1 MSRVLFLLV
10 AESFAFTLLCLPAV
24 LLMFKAH
31 GGVRISLRRIAG
43 AAALLL
49 AALLILDLAGTYL
62 YRSSFTGLFTTAQY
76 LWFIALSYFLAG
88 RLMRLFANPK
98 NDDS

>member
-1 MSRVLFLLV
+1 VPNVLLLLV
-10 AESFAFTLLCLPAV
+10 VESFVFTLLCLPAV

-31 GGVRISLRRIAG
+31 GGVRIGPRRVAG

-49 AALLILDLAGTYL
+49 VALLVLDLVGTYL
-62 YRSSFTGLFTTAQY
+62 YRSSFTGLFTAAQY